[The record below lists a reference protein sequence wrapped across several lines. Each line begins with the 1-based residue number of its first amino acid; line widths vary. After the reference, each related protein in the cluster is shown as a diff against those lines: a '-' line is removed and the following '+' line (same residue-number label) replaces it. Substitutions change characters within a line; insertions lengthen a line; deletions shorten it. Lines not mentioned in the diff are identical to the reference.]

1 MGTPRPVLNQL
12 NLIVRDMETTLA
24 FYGRLGLAIPKDA
37 RKGPHHTE
45 LCMPGG
51 FTLEFDSRELAQA
64 YNASARDPQ
73 AGSAVIGFGLAS
85 REEVDRLYLELT
97 SAGHPGC
104 QAPYDTFWGAR
115 YAIVADPDGQQVG
128 LMSPIDP
135 ARRSAPPPLA

>member
-12 NLIVRDMETTLA
+12 NLIVRDMEATLV

-51 FTLEFDSRELAQA
+51 FTLELDSRELAKA

-85 REEVDRLYLELT
+85 REEVDRLYAELT
-97 SAGHPGC
+97 RAGHPGC

-115 YAIVADPDGQQVG
+115 YAIVADPDGRQVG